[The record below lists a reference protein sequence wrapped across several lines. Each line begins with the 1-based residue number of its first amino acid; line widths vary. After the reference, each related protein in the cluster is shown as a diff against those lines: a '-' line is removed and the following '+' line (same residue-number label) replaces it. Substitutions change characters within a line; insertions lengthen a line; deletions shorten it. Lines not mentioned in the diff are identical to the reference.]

1 MAGTRTQNTTN
12 LKCQILLFFLFKG
25 EKILCPAALQF
36 LFFFPPNMLTGYEV
50 AGLKENFSL

>member
-12 LKCQILLFFLFKG
+12 LKCQILPFFLFKG

-36 LFFFPPNMLTGYEV
+36 LFFSPNMLTGYEV